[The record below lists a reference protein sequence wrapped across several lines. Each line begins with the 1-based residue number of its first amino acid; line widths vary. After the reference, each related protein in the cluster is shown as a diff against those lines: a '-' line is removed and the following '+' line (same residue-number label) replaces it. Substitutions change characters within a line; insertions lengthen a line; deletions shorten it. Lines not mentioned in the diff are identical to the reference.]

1 LVACLGAFLRQGFTK
16 APEFPKDPRMAASR
30 FARIA
35 SKLTATTSAS
45 HATTS
50 KRRARM
56 SKDFI
61 GHNQPVSDKLH
72 RKVYQAVVG
81 LTLWFIASAWLLF
94 SGGADADSFLIVL
107 TAFFL
112 IAMAIPLSI
121 WMVWSKQGPGA
132 DRGPGVPLRH
142 WLAGDFDTCQY
153 RLRGS
158 EAAIQVLLP
167 IAAVAFGLTAF
178 GLVLHFTPH
187 A

>member
-1 LVACLGAFLRQGFTK
+1 
-16 APEFPKDPRMAASR
+16 MAASR

-45 HATTS
+45 HATTW

-153 RLRGS
+153 RIRGS

-187 A
+187 T

>member
-1 LVACLGAFLRQGFTK
+1 MTRELHR
-16 APEFPKDPRMAASR
+16 
-30 FARIA
+30 
-35 SKLTATTSAS
+35 
-45 HATTS
+45 
-50 KRRARM
+50 
-56 SKDFI
+56 
-61 GHNQPVSDKLH
+61 HNQLVSDKLH
-72 RKVYQAVVG
+72 RHIYQAVVG
-81 LTLWFIASAWLLF
+81 LTLWFIVSAWLLF

-112 IAMAIPLSI
+112 IAIAILLSI

-132 DRGPGVPLRH
+132 GREQGPSLRD
-142 WLAGDFDTCQY
+142 WLSGDFDTCQY
-153 RLRGS
+153 RLKGA